1 VLDPAA
7 PSVFAPLLRPELDEL
22 RSYVPVD
29 HPGIEVRLDANE
41 APAPDD
47 DAIGRV
53 VRDALAAVRLERYP
67 DARALALKEAIARRT
82 GATVES
88 LMVGSGSDEIIAL
101 LATALA
107 RPRGK
112 SPQAVVMTPSPTFV
126 MYRVTARG
134 HGWKPLE
141 VPLDAAWDL
150 DAAGMKRALAFMPPN
165 IVYIAS
171 PNNPTGNRV
180 STDRLEAI
188 CDAAPDALVV
198 LDEAYVDYAEGG
210 SLRAL
215 RDRHPNL
222 GVLRTL
228 SKVGLAALRVGWLE
242 AEPALIRELDK
253 VRQPFNLSATSQAAA
268 RAVLDDAWE
277 HVTAAT
283 ARVVAER
290 ARVTAALSALQGVE
304 VTPSDANFLWVKV
317 PRPAEE
323 VHAALAARG
332 VLVRSFHATGGRLA
346 RQLRIT
352 IGRPEENARML
363 AALVEVLT

>member
-1 VLDPAA
+1 VPA
-7 PSVFAPLLRPELDEL
+7 D
-22 RSYVPVD
+22 Y
-29 HPGIEVRLDANE
+29 PGIEVRLDANE

-47 DAIGRV
+47 DAIARV
-53 VRDALAAVRLERYP
+53 VREAVASVPLERYP

-82 GATVES
+82 GAPADA
-88 LMVGSGSDEIIAL
+88 LLVGSGSDEIISL
-101 LATALA
+101 LSTALA

-112 SPQAVVMTPSPTFV
+112 NPQAVVMSPSPTFV

-134 HGWKPLE
+134 HGLKPVE
-141 VPLDAAWDL
+141 VPLDAGWDL
-150 DAAGMKRALAFMPPN
+150 DASAMKRALELMPPN
-165 IVYIAS
+165 LVFIAS

-180 STDRLEAI
+180 SQDRLEAI
-188 CDAAPDALVV
+188 CAAAPDAFVV
-198 LDEAYVDYAEGG
+198 LDEAYVDYAAGG

-215 RDRHPNL
+215 RDRYPNL

-242 AEPALIRELDK
+242 ADPALVRELDK

-277 HVTAAT
+277 HVTAQT
-283 ARVVAER
+283 ARIVSERAVVA
-290 ARVTAALSALQGVE
+290 AALTALPDVE
-304 VTPSDANFLWVKV
+304 VTPSDANFIWVKV

-332 VLVRSFHATGGRLA
+332 VLVRSFHASGGRLA

-352 IGRPEENARML
+352 IGRPEENVRML
-363 AALVEVLT
+363 GALREALS

>member
-1 VLDPAA
+1 MR
-7 PSVFAPLLRPELDEL
+7 SVFAALLRPELDEL

-29 HPGIEVRLDANE
+29 PPGIEVRLDANE

-53 VRDALAAVRLERYP
+53 VREALASVRLERYP

-82 GATVES
+82 GAPVEA
-88 LMVGSGSDEIIAL
+88 LLVGSGSDEIIAL

-134 HGWKPLE
+134 HGLKPLE
-141 VPLDAAWDL
+141 VPLDASWDL
-150 DAAGMKRALAFMPPN
+150 DAAGMKRALDFMPPN

-198 LDEAYVDYAEGG
+198 LDEAYVDYAAGG

-228 SKVGLAALRVGWLE
+228 SKIGLAALRVGWLE
-242 AEPALIRELDK
+242 AEPALVRELDK

-268 RAVLDDAWE
+268 CAVLDHAWE

-283 ARVVAER
+283 ARIVAER
-290 ARVTAALSALQGVE
+290 ARVTAALSALAGVE
-304 VTPSDANFLWVKV
+304 TTPSDANFVWVKV

-363 AALVEVLT
+363 AALTEALA